1 VSAVVSFVAEILF
14 VVFLLGILGSFVV
27 IAVTFVEDLGLFI
40 PDKESTD
47 DLG

>member
-14 VVFLLGILGSFVV
+14 AVFLLGILGSFVV